1 MKAALALLLCAV
13 LLAACGRTV
22 VRAEGSGEEVE
33 DWSVGIEF

>member
-1 MKAALALLLCAV
+1 VLCAAL
-13 LLAACGRTV
+13 LAGCGRTV